1 MAVKNKVAR
10 SMAAKG
16 ARWAKRIAQWEGS
29 GRSQRAFCAAR
40 GLALSTFQWWRARA
54 KRARAQTAPVSFLP
68 LAVAPLPR
76 NVAMGAVE
84 VELVSKTRI
93 RFEGAAAERALERLL
108 ERIR

>member
-1 MAVKNKVAR
+1 MAVKKIVLR
-10 SMAAKG
+10 SMAAKS

-40 GLALSTFQWWRARA
+40 GLALSSFQWWRARS
-54 KRARAQTAPVSFLP
+54 KRARAQASPVSFLP
-68 LAVAPLPR
+68 LPVAQLPR
-76 NVAMGAVE
+76 DAAMGAVE

-93 RFEGAAAERALERLL
+93 RFEGAAAERAIERLL